1 MVLVNVQSC
10 ATTTRNKFQNTL
22 INPPNSL
29 SPFVVKLF
37 LVPSHKAST
46 ELLSA
51 VMFLFLPEFHVH
63 MCFVSFIFFTYHY
76 VFESLLPCSVYR
88 QFILLYLQLYS
99 VECMCHI
106 SFIHGPADGYLSCFY
121 CLVIVNDDAMNIC
134 VPKKKNL
141 SSKFDNTL
149 IPIHFRLVENDWTLW
164 PDRYGHVQIPYY
176 LIFSLVSATQQQC
189 LLIKDQEVQG
199 NY

>member
-29 SPFVVKLF
+29 CPFVVKLS

-51 VMFLFLPEFHVH
+51 VMFLLFPEFHVH
-63 MCFVSFIFFTYHY
+63 ISYVFCVIYFFTYHY
-76 VFESLLPCSVYR
+76 VFEILLHCSVYQ

-99 VECMCHI
+99 VECICHI
-106 SFIHGPADGYLSCFY
+106 LFIHGPADRYLSCFY
-121 CLVIVNDDAMNIC
+121 CLVIMNNDAMNIC
-134 VPKKKNL
+134 VQIFVWTYIFT
-141 SSKFDNTL
+141 S
-149 IPIHFRLVENDWTLW
+149 FR
-164 PDRYGHVQIPYY
+164 
-176 LIFSLVSATQQQC
+176 
-189 LLIKDQEVQG
+189 
-199 NY
+199 